1 MRPNKTTRFHVKH
14 SLFLVFVFC
23 SSLIQAQT
31 EFYTIPVTIKYPTK
45 DSTIYNPIKRN
56 TIAKN
61 LTTEQLE
68 VLYICNVLRLKPQY
82 FLDSFVTPFMKAHD
96 ELLGANWK
104 SLQKELK
111 KAKPLVAFTPHPI
124 LFKTATAHAND
135 LSSTGKLSHNSSNGD
150 DFFTRITKS
159 GLQGCAGENINYGT
173 NNTAT
178 EAVILLMLDN
188 GVPNLGHRKALLNSS
203 YLSIGV
209 ALATFK
215 SGKVLVQDFGC
226 NLP

>member
-1 MRPNKTTRFHVKH
+1 MRPNKTITFHVKH
-14 SLFLVFVFC
+14 SLFLVFILC
-23 SSLIQAQT
+23 SSLLQAQ
-31 EFYTIPVTIKYPTK
+31 EVFYTKSKIIKYPEK
-45 DSTIYNPIKRN
+45 DTSIYNPIKRN
-56 TIAKN
+56 AITKT
-61 LTTEQLE
+61 LTTEQLD
-68 VLYICNVLRLKPQY
+68 VLYTCNVLRLKPQY

-96 ELLGANWK
+96 ELLGPNWK
-104 SLQKELK
+104 SLQKDLK
-111 KAKPLVAFTPHPI
+111 KANPLKAFTPHSL
-124 LFKTATAHAND
+124 LFKTATAHAKD

-159 GLQGCAGENINYGT
+159 GLQGCAGENINYAT
-173 NNTAT
+173 NNTAA

-188 GVPNLGHRKALLNSS
+188 GVPNLGHRKALLNPD